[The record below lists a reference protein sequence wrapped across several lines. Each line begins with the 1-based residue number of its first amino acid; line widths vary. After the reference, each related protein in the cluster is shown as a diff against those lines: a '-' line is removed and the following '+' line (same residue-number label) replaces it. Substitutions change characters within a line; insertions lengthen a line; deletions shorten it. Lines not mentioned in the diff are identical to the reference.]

1 MRRSTRGGCSCEG
14 DPATRPLLAA
24 PVKLS
29 VQSVPLG
36 EKLSRRFCRSSTHDA
51 MQLMEDVQTRQV
63 PPRAVVLVEHD
74 REVMVLVHGLP
85 LLFRDADRA
94 ARGP

>member
-1 MRRSTRGGCSCEG
+1 
-14 DPATRPLLAA
+14 
-24 PVKLS
+24 
-29 VQSVPLG
+29 
-36 EKLSRRFCRSSTHDA
+36 